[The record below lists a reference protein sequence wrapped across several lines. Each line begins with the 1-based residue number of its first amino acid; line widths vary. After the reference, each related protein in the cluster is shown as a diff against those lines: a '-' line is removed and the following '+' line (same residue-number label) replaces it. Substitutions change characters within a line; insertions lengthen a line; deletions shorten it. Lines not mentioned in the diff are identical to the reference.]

1 MADINATDLTAE
13 TLATLDGQEN
23 VVLFDTAEG
32 KKVSLQVLA
41 DYVVQKAT
49 ESLLGTNQTV
59 AAAFT
64 ALNSNKYAL
73 AGGIK
78 LSSDT
83 DLNELKTPGN
93 YYCYNNTHLINTP
106 YANGFFSGNI
116 KVESSAGEGSV
127 YIRQIIQKYDS
138 DEVYERY
145 SDGSWHDWIK
155 QPTRTEV
162 DTLNSRL
169 WKHIE
174 MGDHRTLTLH
184 FTTGFVSLFVYGTG
198 SGMTPFMA
206 AITASP
212 DESSILVNPTTRNIT
227 VSGNRSSVV
236 VTFPASWYNTWFS
249 SDYEFT
255 YEIS

>member
-1 MADINATDLTAE
+1 MTFI
-13 TLATLDGQEN
+13 
-23 VVLFDTAEG
+23 
-32 KKVSLQVLA
+32 
-41 DYVVQKAT
+41 
-49 ESLLGTNQTV
+49 
-59 AAAFT
+59 
-64 ALNSNKYAL
+64 
-73 AGGIK
+73 
-78 LSSDT
+78 SSGD
-83 DLNELKTPGN
+83 DLNTYTTPGSFCSVSSAITN
-93 YYCYNNTHLINTP
+93 SLSNVPFTGNGFSLHVESVAGATGQYVIQTINRIYNNTD
-106 YANGFFSGNI
+106 S
-116 KVESSAGEGSV
+116 ESYTRIRKPNDSAWG
-127 YIRQIIQKYDS
+127 
-138 DEVYERY
+138 
-145 SDGSWHDWIK
+145 DWIK
-155 QPTRTEV
+155 SPKRSEV